1 MTLKQSSLATE
12 LFLFLSTDD
21 TDDTVFDFAFGFE
34 LLRRTKVLVVATDT
48 FIPCRRYALAAVRMA

>member
-21 TDDTVFDFAFGFE
+21 TE
-34 LLRRTKVLVVATDT
+34 LRHVLAS
-48 FIPCRRYALAAVRMA
+48 RYALAAVRMVTQA